1 MDKNILYA
9 CMFLECGRKF
19 ETQDLL
25 KKHEERRHPDYFKD
39 RYPEDNKIK
48 NQQEKKSKNILE
60 DLENKIKVIENDS
73 IFQQVKVKTKADK
86 INKDKQN
93 DNEYDN
99 NISKIDTNL
108 EIKSQTSVEFN
119 IEEGLE
125 ELDNYKANEIL
136 ADDDDLDEEEND
148 YITDEMLMIGGKYAD
163 YEEVDEVKI
172 KFYIN

>member
-25 KKHEERRHPDYFKD
+25 KIHEERRHPDYFKD

-48 NQQEKKSKNILE
+48 NQQGKKSKNILE

-73 IFQQVKVKTKADK
+73 IFQQVKTKTKEKANK
-86 INKDKQN
+86 IVIEKDNFN
-93 DNEYDN
+93 DNYNDNDINNN
-99 NISKIDTNL
+99 NIEL
-108 EIKSQTSVEFN
+108 RLQTSVEIN

-125 ELDNYKANEIL
+125 GLDNYKANEIL

-148 YITDEMLMIGGKYAD
+148 FITDDMLMIGGKYAD
-163 YEEVDEVKI
+163 YEEVDEVK
-172 KFYIN
+172 N